1 MAKQQGTKQTKTPA
15 SKEAAPKAAAPRA
28 LAPKT
33 PAAKGLAPMAE
44 APKEL
49 APDAPRP
56 SRARATTR
64 KAATPP
70 TQQEIAARA
79 YFRFLERG
87 GHAGFEVED
96 WLAAEAELTA
106 GPIKK

>member
-15 SKEAAPKAAAPRA
+15 SKEAAPKAAPPRA

-33 PAAKGLAPMAE
+33 PAAK
-44 APKEL
+44 EL
-49 APDAPRP
+49 APDTPRP

-64 KAATPP
+64 KAVTPP

-87 GHAGFEVED
+87 GYPGFEVED
-96 WLAAEAELTA
+96 WLAAEAELSA
-106 GPIKK
+106 GPTKK